1 MSIKATPEKAPYP
14 VANYLKPSV
23 QERSAG
29 LLANSD
35 EKSALPCSIPV
46 NVGLFF

>member
-14 VANYLKPSV
+14 VADYLKPSA

-29 LLANSD
+29 LLASG
-35 EKSALPCSIPV
+35 
-46 NVGLFF
+46 GLLATN